1 MKGSE
6 AMAAAGSSQVCAL
19 TVMRISIVAMIL
31 FLSGCSEI
39 KPPSAATYIS
49 ETPPPPKQEFRWS
62 NGRMPRHLDPAR
74 ASAAPE
80 TDIVRALYEGLTE
93 IDPSTLEPVP
103 AAAESWE
110 SSENNTKWV
119 FKIRRSARWTN
130 GKTVTASDFVSSWS
144 RLLALGDRAA
154 NTQLFENFRG
164 RPDNQTSA
172 ASSDQPLD
180 TFPNSFSQA
189 SNLAN
194 TNTSLSSKDEELDQP
209 VVAPPSGPDRAF
221 WAEDQN
227 TLVVRLKTPD
237 KDLPRLLAN
246 VIFRPV
252 YGRGEAL
259 AEDVLTR
266 TAVTNG
272 PFSIGSIEPDSI
284 ALVRSENYWDR
295 DSVVLESVRFV
306 AKQRAEEALEAYRAG
321 EIDAVTN
328 AVFEPLALK
337 LLEPYEDLRKNTF
350 AAVNFYQV
358 NSQRAPFSDRRVRQA
373 LAIAIERERLTD
385 GELAGSTRPAFTLL
399 PFGSSSR
406 SSKIAEDKERARDLL
421 EEAGFADGAN
431 FPVLRLVVNRNDVQ
445 QRIARS
451 VARMWKQNLNVE
463 TEIVVK
469 ETDEVRLALE
479 NGDYDLVRRGIVF
492 PTADEKA
499 GLSAIFARPAVSA
512 VRPSQTPQTSGTVSN
527 TNSTVLGNSN
537 SNISVLPPE
546 IEEPGITEEIA
557 LYEMQAIP
565 LYFPTSYSLVKPYVI
580 GFEGNVLDAPLLQK
594 VRIDNS
600 WQPKTVKRES

>member
-6 AMAAAGSSQVCAL
+6 AMAAASSSQVCAAAVL
-19 TVMRISIVAMIL
+19 RISIVVMIL

-74 ASAAPE
+74 ASSAPE

-93 IDPSTLEPVP
+93 IDPVTLEPVP

-110 SSENNTKWV
+110 SLDNHTKWV

-130 GKTVTASDFVSSWS
+130 GKTVTAFDFVSSWS
-144 RLLALGDRAA
+144 RLLALGNRAA

-164 RPDNQTSA
+164 RPESQNA
-172 ASSDQPLD
+172 PASSDQPQD
-180 TFPNSFSQA
+180 TFPNSFPQA
-189 SNLAN
+189 PNPGN
-194 TNTSLSSKDEELDQP
+194 TNTSVSNKDAELDQSSA
-209 VVAPPSGPDRAF
+209 VPPAGPDLAF

-252 YGRGEAL
+252 YGRGETL

-272 PFSIGSIEPDSI
+272 PFSIDSIEPESI
-284 ALVRSENYWDR
+284 TLVRSESYWDR
-295 DSVVLESVRFV
+295 GSVVLESVRFV
-306 AKQRAEEALEAYRAG
+306 AKPRAEEALEAYRAG

-337 LLEPYEDLRKNTF
+337 LLEAYEDLRKNTF

-358 NSQRAPFSDRRVRQA
+358 NLHRAPFSDRRVRQA

-421 EEAGFADGAN
+421 EEAGFADGEN
-431 FPVLRLVVNRNDVQ
+431 FPVLRLIVNRNDVQ

-463 TEIVVK
+463 TEIIVK

-479 NGDYDLVRRGIVF
+479 NGDYDLVRRGVVF
-492 PTADEKA
+492 PTTDEKA
-499 GLSAIFARPAVSA
+499 GLSAIFDRPAVSA
-512 VRPSQTPQTSGTVSN
+512 VRPSQTSGTVSN
-527 TNSTVLGNSN
+527 TNSSVLGNSN

-546 IEEPGITEEIA
+546 IEEPRITEEIA
-557 LYEMQAIP
+557 LYEMQVIP